1 MPSEHDLESRM
12 QNLMERLGHSF
23 RDAGLL
29 GEALRHSSDPDV
41 SQGRAA
47 SNQRLEFLGDR
58 VLGLVIAEWLLQ
70 RYPGEAEGEI
80 ARRHANLVRRDAL
93 ARAGGDI
100 DLASYLSLSR
110 GEDEAGGRQNP
121 ALIADACE
129 AVIAALYLDGGL
141 DPAAAFIAKAWA
153 EMIAE
158 APEPP
163 VDSKT
168 HLQEWAQGRGLKL
181 PSYAETGRQGP
192 AHNPQFT
199 IEAMVDGYPPM
210 AGTGASK
217 RAAEQEAAKA
227 LLIKLG
233 EDPGEN
239 HG

>member
-1 MPSEHDLESRM
+1 MPSEHDFESLM
-12 QNLMERLGHSF
+12 QSLGHPF
-23 RDAGLL
+23 NDAGLL

-41 SQGRAA
+41 NQGRAA

-58 VLGLVIAEWLLQ
+58 VLALVVAEWLLE

-80 ARRHANLVRRDAL
+80 ARRHASLVRRDAL

-100 DLASYLSLSR
+100 DLASYLSLSH
-110 GEDEAGGRQNP
+110 GEDEAGGRRNP

-141 DPAAAFIAKAWA
+141 HSAAAFIRKAWA
-153 EMIAE
+153 DMIAE

-163 VDSKT
+163 VDAKT
-168 HLQEWAQGRGLKL
+168 LLQEWAQGRGLNL
-181 PSYAETGRQGP
+181 PGYAETGRQGP

-210 AGTGASK
+210 AGSGASK
-217 RAAEQEAAKA
+217 RAAEQQAAKA

-239 HG
+239 HD

>member
-1 MPSEHDLESRM
+1 MPNKHDLDALM
-12 QNLMERLGHSF
+12 QSLGHSF
-23 RDAGLL
+23 HDAGLL

-41 SQGRAA
+41 QQGTAA

-58 VLGLVIAEWLLQ
+58 VFGLVIAEWLLE
-70 RYPGEAEGEI
+70 RYPDEAEGEI

-110 GEDEAGGRQNP
+110 GEDEAGGRRNP

-141 DPAAAFIAKAWA
+141 DPAAAFIRKAWA
-153 EMIAE
+153 AMIAE

-163 VDSKT
+163 VDAKT
-168 HLQEWAQGRGLKL
+168 HLQEWAQGRGINL

-199 IEAMVDGYPPM
+199 IEAMVEGSPAM